1 MSSIR
6 WVRFKRDSA
15 TGFGTLADGVINV
28 YTGDLFASP
37 AATGESVRVSDV
49 ELLAPVEPGKMVAM
63 INNFHELIT
72 KLGAAVPEE
81 PHYFFKSNS
90 SFHSPEKPIR
100 RPAGYDGKVIFEGEL
115 GIVIGKK
122 CKDVSVDEAKSY
134 IFGYTCVNDVTSIEI
149 LNREPIFAQWTRCK
163 AADTYGVIGPAI
175 ATELDYEQIRV
186 KANLR
191 GQERQNYPISDMV
204 FNELEL
210 VSAISK
216 DMTLYPGDIIACGT
230 SVGVGS
236 MREGDVIE
244 ITIDGIG
251 TLSNTFD

>member
-1 MSSIR
+1 MTSNK
-6 WVRFKRDSA
+6 WVRFEHNN
-15 TGFGTLADGVINV
+15 TIGFGTLDDDLINV
-28 YTGDLFASP
+28 YTGDVFANP
-37 AATGESVRVSDV
+37 AATGESLKLSDV
-49 ELLAPVEPGKMVAM
+49 VLIAPVEPGKMVAM
-63 INNFHELIT
+63 INNFHELIE
-72 KLGAAVPEE
+72 KLGATVPQE

-90 SFHSPEKPIR
+90 SFHPPGKTIR
-100 RPAGYDGKVIFEGEL
+100 RPAGYDGKIIFEGEL

-122 CKDVSVDEAKSY
+122 CKDVSVEDAKSY

-149 LNREPIFAQWTRCK
+149 LNREAIFAQWTRCK

-175 ATELDYEQIRV
+175 ATNLDYDNIRV
-186 KANLR
+186 KASLR
-191 GQERQNYPISDMV
+191 GQERQNYPITDMV

-210 VSAISK
+210 ISAISK

-236 MREGDVIE
+236 MRTGDVIE

-251 TLSNTFD
+251 TLSNTFE